1 MSWLWLATCHKD
13 CLGLTGIGSSELEI
27 EASDESIAVGA
38 NARDDDIVSRLDELL
53 AVRTKR
59 QGE

>member
-13 CLGLTGIGSSELEI
+13 WLWLTGIGSSESGI
-27 EASDESIAVGA
+27 GASDERVAVGA
-38 NARDDDIVSRLDELL
+38 NARDDDIVSRLNELL

-59 QGE
+59 KGE